1 MPQFLVVAWD
11 GTDPQAKARRMAA
24 RPAHMANVAPMAEA
38 GQMLMGGAILDEAG
52 DMIGSTTIVELPSRE
67 AVDQWLATDPY
78 VTGKV
83 WERIEVHPMRVTVR
97 ASHG

>member
-11 GTDPQAKARRMAA
+11 GTDPQAKARRLAA
-24 RPAHMANVAPMAEA
+24 RPAHMANVAPMASA
-38 GQMLMGGAILDEAG
+38 GQMLVGGAILDDAG
-52 DMIGSTTIVELPSRE
+52 EMIGSMTIVDLASRE
-67 AVDQWLATDPY
+67 EVDRWLAADPY

-97 ASHG
+97 AATA